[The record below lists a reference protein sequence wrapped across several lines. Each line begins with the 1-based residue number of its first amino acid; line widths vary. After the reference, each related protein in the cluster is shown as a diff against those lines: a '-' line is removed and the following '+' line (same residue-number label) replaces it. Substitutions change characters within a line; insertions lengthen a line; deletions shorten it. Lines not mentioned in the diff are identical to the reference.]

1 MKYLTVGELRE
12 IIKDIP
18 DNTPV
23 MHHMGWIG
31 LVPIKTAYLSHKI
44 SSSYSYGSTIPTSY
58 SRLPFL
64 FLRNNI
70 DMSNF
75 NKVEFFAELEKDL
88 R

>member
-1 MKYLTVGELRE
+1 MKYLTVGGLRE

-31 LVPIKTAYLSHKI
+31 LVPIKTAYLSDKV
-44 SSSYSYGSTIPTSY
+44 SYTDCYGNTIPTVY
-58 SRLPFL
+58 SKHPFL

-75 NKVEFFAELEKDL
+75 NKDEFFAELEKDL